1 MKILVLEDNERLA
14 NLMVEALE
22 QKKYHV
28 DLFSD
33 DKKALESIANG
44 YDFFIK
50 KNNVHGLHVVP

>member
-33 DKKALESIANG
+33 GKKA
-44 YDFFIK
+44 
-50 KNNVHGLHVVP
+50 